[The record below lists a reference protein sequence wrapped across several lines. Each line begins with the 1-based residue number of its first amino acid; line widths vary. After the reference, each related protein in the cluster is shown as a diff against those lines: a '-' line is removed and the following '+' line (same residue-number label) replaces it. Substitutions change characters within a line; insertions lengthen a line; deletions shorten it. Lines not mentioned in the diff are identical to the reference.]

1 MVDAPPSG
9 GPEVP
14 RRKPIYLD
22 FTLLQSAALVFL
34 LDQLTK
40 YVVIQTLAPGMS
52 FPFRGFFRFT
62 HVHNTGSAFGIFQGF
77 NTPLIFVS
85 IIGIII
91 LTLIYRS
98 QERPSNLLRLSL
110 ALQLGGAF
118 GNLVDRVRLGF
129 VTDFIDIGPW
139 PVFNIADA
147 AIVSG
152 LFILGWVFTRP
163 TQAQEKPAGGPAVS
177 EEGRSYFVGGKRPDP
192 VGAGTQEAGA
202 TLPEGEADSD
212 GEREP
217 VIVPENDAESPGVE
231 RLKPE
236 RTGVD

>member
-40 YVVIQTLAPGMS
+40 YLVIQTLAPGMS

-85 IIGIII
+85 MIGIII

-118 GNLVDRVRLGF
+118 GNLADRVRLGF

-163 TQAQEKPAGGPAVS
+163 SPAQEKPAVGPGCAS
-177 EEGRSYFVGGKRPDP
+177 
-192 VGAGTQEAGA
+192 
-202 TLPEGEADSD
+202 
-212 GEREP
+212 EREP
-217 VIVPENDAESPGVE
+217 VIFRWREATGPG
-231 RLKPE
+231 
-236 RTGVD
+236 

>member
-1 MVDAPPSG
+1 MVDSPPSG
-9 GPEVP
+9 GHEAP

-22 FTLLQSAALVFL
+22 FTLLQGAVLVFL

-85 IIGIII
+85 IIGVII

-118 GNLVDRVRLGF
+118 GNLADRVRLGF

-163 TQAQEKPAGGPAVS
+163 TPAREKPAVFPVVS
-177 EEGRSYFVGGKRPDP
+177 GESRSYFVGGVRPQPTD
-192 VGAGTQEAGA
+192 AGTEAGA
-202 TLPEGEADSD
+202 PPLPEEEDGGN

-217 VIVPENDAESPGVE
+217 TAVREDGPESHGVE
-231 RLKPE
+231 GLKPE
-236 RTGVD
+236 RTGVE

>member
-1 MVDAPPSG
+1 MDDTPPPG
-9 GPEVP
+9 GPKAP

-40 YVVIQTLAPGMS
+40 YLVIQTLAPGMS

-62 HVHNTGSAFGIFQGF
+62 HVHNTGSAFGMFQGF

-85 IIGIII
+85 MIGIII

-98 QERPSNLLRLSL
+98 QERRSNLLRLSL

-163 TQAQEKPAGGPAVS
+163 TPAQEEPAGESALS

-192 VGAGTQEAGA
+192 VDAETEAAGFPIAKGDD
-202 TLPEGEADSD
+202 GD

-217 VIVPENDAESPGVE
+217 VMGPENDADSPVVE
-231 RLKPE
+231 KLKPE
-236 RTGVD
+236 RTGAD

>member
-1 MVDAPPSG
+1 MVDAPSSG
-9 GPEVP
+9 GPEAP

-40 YVVIQTLAPGMS
+40 YLVIQTLAPGMS

-163 TQAQEKPAGGPAVS
+163 TPAHEEPAVP

-192 VGAGTQEAGA
+192 VDAGTEAGGLA
-202 TLPEGEADSD
+202 LSD
-212 GEREP
+212 GEDAGDGEP
-217 VIVPENDAESPGVE
+217 VRAPEDNADSPGVE
-231 RLKPE
+231 KLKPE

>member
-1 MVDAPPSG
+1 MVDAPTSG
-9 GPEVP
+9 GPEAP

-40 YVVIQTLAPGMS
+40 YLVIQTLAPGMS

-91 LTLIYRS
+91 LTMIYRS
-98 QERPSNLLRLSL
+98 QERPGNLLRLSL

-163 TQAQEKPAGGPAVS
+163 MPTHEKPAVP

-192 VGAGTQEAGA
+192 VEAGTQAEGLARS
-202 TLPEGEADSD
+202 EGEDDGD
-212 GEREP
+212 GEKEP
-217 VIVPENDAESPGVE
+217 VAALEDDAESPGVE
-231 RLKPE
+231 MLKPE
-236 RTGVD
+236 RTGAD

>member
-1 MVDAPPSG
+1 MVRRAVCCCG
-9 GPEVP
+9 QATIEVEGEP
-14 RRKPIYLD
+14 AIHAVCHCDNCKRR
-22 FTLLQSAALVFL
+22 
-34 LDQLTK
+34 
-40 YVVIQTLAPGMS
+40 
-52 FPFRGFFRFT
+52 
-62 HVHNTGSAFGIFQGF
+62 TGSAFGIFQGF

-85 IIGIII
+85 MIGIII

-163 TQAQEKPAGGPAVS
+163 TPAQEKPAGESAVS

-192 VGAGTQEAGA
+192 VDAETEAAGFPIARG
-202 TLPEGEADSD
+202 DD
-212 GEREP
+212 GDGDGEP